1 MSDEIKDSGSRTVFE
16 TGAVRDCKEGVGR
29 FDLLPWKAIW
39 EVAKHCEKGAKKYG
53 ENNIR
58 LGVPFHSLA
67 DSAARH
73 LAKYMI
79 GMDDEDHLVAACW
92 NLLWLLEQ
100 RTTKPEL
107 NDMFWNGREREDE

>member
-1 MSDEIKDSGSRTVFE
+1 MAEILDSGERTTFS
-16 TGAVRDCKEGVGR
+16 TGSVRDMHEGKGR
-29 FDLLPWKAIW
+29 FDLLPWVAILD
-39 EVAKHCEKGAKKYG
+39 VAKHCEKGAKKYG

-73 LAKYMI
+73 LAKYMM